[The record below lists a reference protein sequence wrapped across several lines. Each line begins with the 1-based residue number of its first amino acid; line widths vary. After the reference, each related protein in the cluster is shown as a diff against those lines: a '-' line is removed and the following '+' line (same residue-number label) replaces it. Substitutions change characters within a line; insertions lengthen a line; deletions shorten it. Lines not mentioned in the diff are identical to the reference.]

1 MRAIATC
8 LSVTVLGSLLWLISV
23 PVLITP
29 SQAQT
34 ATSTPTATSNLRP
47 APGPVLGGG
56 FSILVIAG
64 GAYWV
69 VTRLRRKAG

>member
-8 LSVTVLGSLLWLISV
+8 LSVTVLGSLLWLISL

-29 SQAQT
+29 SQAL
-34 ATSTPTATSNLRP
+34 PTTTNRG

-56 FSILVIAG
+56 VAILVIAG

-69 VTRLRRKAG
+69 ATRLRRKAG